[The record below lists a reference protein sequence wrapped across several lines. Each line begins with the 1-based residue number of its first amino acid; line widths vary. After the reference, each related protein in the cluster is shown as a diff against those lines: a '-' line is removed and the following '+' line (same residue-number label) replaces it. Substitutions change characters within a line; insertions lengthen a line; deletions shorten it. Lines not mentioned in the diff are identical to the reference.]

1 MIPMGTEAESVALA
15 ARLRKEGLRV
25 SVETVRRKMK
35 KSLDYANREGIPFVI
50 ILGENEAESGKI
62 VLKAMLTHDSKE
74 FALEDA
80 AGIAAYV
87 KG

>member
-1 MIPMGTEAESVALA
+1 MMAQSSQS
-15 ARLRKEGLRV
+15 RLL
-25 SVETVRRKMK
+25 
-35 KSLDYANREGIPFVI
+35 
-50 ILGENEAESGKI
+50 
-62 VLKAMLTHDSKE
+62 LKAMLTHDSKE